1 MGAAFNLVPHSPS
14 SEETRILKDLHVAR
28 TALIKDRTRL
38 HNRAQTQ
45 GIAVLKRQTKAR
57 LTQAE
62 RQIAELDAE
71 IAALIARHE
80 ATAGLCCTKR
90 PEVEFPL
97 ALDRVIPR
105 VEFAVFQVR

>member
-1 MGAAFNLVPHSPS
+1 MGAAFNLVPQAPC

-38 HNRAQTQ
+38 RNRAQTQ

-71 IAALIARHE
+71 IAALLARHE
-80 ATAGLCCTKR
+80 ATARNSDILCS
-90 PEVEFPL
+90 
-97 ALDRVIPR
+97 IPG
-105 VEFAVFQVR
+105 F